1 MNVLIVNTS
10 ERTGG
15 AAVAAGRLLE
25 ALINSGEKAKMLV
38 RDKQTDCITVAEVPG
53 RMRARWNFLWERWC
67 IYNHLRF
74 SKNHLFE
81 IDIANCGTDITSL
94 PEFKWADVVHLNWI
108 NQGMLSLRNI
118 RKIVKSGKPVVWTMH
133 DMWQATGICHYS
145 GGCMSYKTGCA
156 GCPLLP
162 DGGSRYDL
170 SNKIWRRKKAL
181 YSAGNICFVACSRW
195 LESQARQSAL
205 LKGQRI
211 VSIPN
216 AIDGRV
222 FYRRNDKAECRRE
235 TGLPEDK
242 KVILFVSHRV
252 TDRRKGMEYFIEAV
266 DRLVADHPEMKES
279 TVVAVLGG
287 ESEYMAGRLA
297 LKTCALG
304 YVSDEKRIAV
314 IYNAADI
321 YVLPSVE
328 DNLPNTIME
337 AMACGVPCVGFRTGG
352 IPEMIDHG
360 KNGYVADFRK
370 ADDLAAGMHRLLC
383 GDDYEAMSRAAV
395 SKVHTHYSQQSVA
408 MRYIEVYNET
418 AAMKKY
424 II

>member
-38 RDKQTDCITVAEVPG
+38 RDKQTDSITVAEVPG

-162 DGGSRYDL
+162 DGGSRYKRNSTCFCHLLFIIKLLTDVRV
-170 SNKIWRRKKAL
+170 STFQE
-181 YSAGNICFVACSRW
+181 NI
-195 LESQARQSAL
+195 
-205 LKGQRI
+205 
-211 VSIPN
+211 P
-216 AIDGRV
+216 
-222 FYRRNDKAECRRE
+222 
-235 TGLPEDK
+235 
-242 KVILFVSHRV
+242 
-252 TDRRKGMEYFIEAV
+252 
-266 DRLVADHPEMKES
+266 
-279 TVVAVLGG
+279 
-287 ESEYMAGRLA
+287 
-297 LKTCALG
+297 
-304 YVSDEKRIAV
+304 
-314 IYNAADI
+314 
-321 YVLPSVE
+321 
-328 DNLPNTIME
+328 
-337 AMACGVPCVGFRTGG
+337 
-352 IPEMIDHG
+352 
-360 KNGYVADFRK
+360 
-370 ADDLAAGMHRLLC
+370 
-383 GDDYEAMSRAAV
+383 MSCQ
-395 SKVHTHYSQQSVA
+395 KHYSYYESGNCQYDV
-408 MRYIEVYNET
+408 
-418 AAMKKY
+418 
-424 II
+424 

>member
-38 RDKQTDCITVAEVPG
+38 RDKQTDSITVAEVPG

-145 GGCMSYKTGCA
+145 EGCMSYKTGCS

-162 DGGSRYDL
+162 DRGSQYDL

-181 YSAGNICFVACSRW
+181 YAAGNICFVACSRW

-222 FYRRNDKAECRRE
+222 FFRRNDKAECRRE

-252 TDRRKGMEYFIEAV
+252 TDCRKGMEYFIEAV
-266 DRLVADHPEMKES
+266 DRLVADHP
-279 TVVAVLGG
+279 G
-287 ESEYMAGRLA
+287 
-297 LKTCALG
+297 
-304 YVSDEKRIAV
+304 
-314 IYNAADI
+314 
-321 YVLPSVE
+321 
-328 DNLPNTIME
+328 ME
-337 AMACGVPCVGFRTGG
+337 GRTGG
-352 IPEMIDHG
+352 GARRRVGVYGGTPRAQ
-360 KNGYVADFRK
+360 NV
-370 ADDLAAGMHRLLC
+370 RLGIC
-383 GDDYEAMSRAAV
+383 KR
-395 SKVHTHYSQQSVA
+395 
-408 MRYIEVYNET
+408 R
-418 AAMKKY
+418 
-424 II
+424 